1 MKVVVESN
9 YDWTAVDAKVIDT
22 LNQRGFCV
30 SLYFERYRTLWEVV
44 VPEWCD
50 YLSAVWH
57 VYADI
62 SRGSEGVWP
71 LRCKRTV
78 KVHVDNREYAVRYWV
93 TLNGIQYGSISV

>member
-1 MKVVVESN
+1 MKVEVKVSN
-9 YDWTAVDAKVIDT
+9 DWSAVDAAVIDT
-22 LNQRGFCV
+22 LNRRGFSV
-30 SLYFERYRTLWEVV
+30 AIIYGYLHADWSVE
-44 VPEWCD
+44 VPEWRD

-78 KVHVDNREYAVRYWV
+78 EVNVDGHKYSVKYWV
-93 TLNGIQYGSISV
+93 SPNGIQYGSVA